1 MVARAL
7 GVVAIVGFL
16 VHPALDQAQ
25 AGEAELAAQD
35 MKFAEEAAAGGL
47 AEVALGE
54 LAQQKAKHA
63 EVAQFGERM
72 VRDHQQA
79 NQKLMAIVEQKGIE
93 LPQDLPQDAKQ
104 KHDKLQQLSDA
115 EFDQAYMDEMV
126 KDHEKTVQLF
136 EQQAESGEDGDL
148 RAFAEETLPTLQEH
162 LDHAKELQQQV
173 TALRGSGPEQAASI
187 GMTPPAA

>member
-54 LAQQKAKHA
+54 LAEQKAKHA